1 MKKGMVAVIILLFFA
16 ACTKDKTIDS
26 TTGNLLLL
34 NEGTFNMGNAEISIY
49 DRQTKQISN
58 ALFYQKNTY
67 PLGDVAQSVFQYK
80 KELFVIVNNSAKIE
94 VLDAATFRVKRTIS
108 IPNSSPR
115 YMQLINDSIAVVTE
129 LYADKIWHIN
139 IYTGNIVNTTTTNG
153 WTEQIV
159 AASGKLFFV
168 QKKRYNSGAS
178 ENAILIFNQSNFQ
191 KIPLAEDIAAMVGD
205 GNNQLYLLLLDMH
218 QAAKIVKLNT
228 QTLALQTVYIFAAN
242 EKPTLLLFN
251 KTTQQ
256 LNFVM
261 NGVYA
266 LETNTIHKVID
277 LPTGNYYAFNV
288 TADGDYFI
296 SDAIDF
302 VQRSKVYQYNSVF
315 SLVNTFYAGVNTNQI
330 VEVNE

>member
-1 MKKGMVAVIILLFFA
+1 MKRIIAAIVILLFFA
-16 ACTKDKTIDS
+16 ACKKDKTIDS

-58 ALFYQKNTY
+58 AVFYLKNRY
-67 PLGDVAQSVFQYK
+67 PLGDVAQSVFQYN

-94 VLDAATFRVKRTIS
+94 VLDVATFQVKRTIQ

-115 YMQLINDSIAVVTE
+115 YMQLLNDSIAVVTE

-159 AASGKLFFV
+159 AASSKLFIA
-168 QKKRYNSGAS
+168 QKKRFNSTAS

-191 KIPLAEDIAAMVGD
+191 KISLAEDIAAMVGD

-228 QTLALQTVYIFAAN
+228 QTFAMQTVHIFAAN

-266 LETNTIHKVID
+266 VETNAIQKIID
-277 LPTGNYYAFNV
+277 LPVGNYYAFNMTV
-288 TADGDYFI
+288 DGDYFI

-302 VQRSKVYQYNSVF
+302 VQRSKVYQYNSSF

-330 VEVNE
+330 VEIDE